1 MWVDALLLI
10 MRFLKTQI
18 GNCRIWSTWKCSGLP
33 LVVLALSR
41 PEKAF
46 QWLVS
51 QLPRY
56 SFCGISGNELEG
68 LALVS
73 LAQKSL
79 FPRWLT
85 LQSLFC
91 YHIYWCGNTQKR
103 HLGFSCSSLY
113 NPKLLL
119 CSGLY
124 SGMCTHTWNM
134 DASPRRR
141 AWETLQESYS
151 APPQVASEEKRKSDK
166 GLHGEELDISL
177 GCHQVYPWCISTP
190 LWWWNQK
197 GRISH
202 LCQ

>member
-1 MWVDALLLI
+1 MWNLWE
-10 MRFLKTQI
+10 RTGKTGPSKLRTDI
-18 GNCRIWSTWKCSGLP
+18 TFSS
-33 LVVLALSR
+33 LAD
-41 PEKAF
+41 P
-46 QWLVS
+46 
-51 QLPRY
+51 P
-56 SFCGISGNELEG
+56 
-68 LALVS
+68 VS
-73 LAQKSL
+73 LFLS
-79 FPRWLT
+79 
-85 LQSLFC
+85 
-91 YHIYWCGNTQKR
+91 HILVWQHSKETSWI
-103 HLGFSCSSLY
+103 SCSSLY

-190 LWWWNQK
+190 FQWEGQVWQVMDRLSPTREAKFQCK
-197 GRISH
+197 VCLYPH
-202 LCQ
+202 L